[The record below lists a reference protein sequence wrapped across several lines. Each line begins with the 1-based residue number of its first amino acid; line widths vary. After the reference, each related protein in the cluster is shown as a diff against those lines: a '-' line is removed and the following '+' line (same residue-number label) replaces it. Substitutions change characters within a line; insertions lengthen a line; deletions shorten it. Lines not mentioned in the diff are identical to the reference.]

1 MPSRYNALVMA
12 SPISGDDVGRWVE
25 RGIITAEQRDA
36 ILQDLA
42 ARGATGGGLNL
53 TTLLYY
59 GGGLLVLVA
68 YTVFLGL
75 QWMDMNEIA
84 RIVIS
89 GVSLLFF
96 AVVAQVLLQD
106 RRFQLPGELLQVVA
120 VAIIPLFVFALLDAA
135 GVWPHDPSRY
145 DYQPQYYR
153 PVADALRRQYQI
165 DLTWARMGLAGATMA
180 GALLAF
186 RLSRSPFVLIAA
198 LIALGSLIVDASIQ
212 IQGGNL
218 VYDLGTGQTLIIAAM
233 GASVLV
239 AGIGLRDHTERDYST
254 WLFIS
259 GLAAVAIGLAS
270 RTFPSDA
277 ATAWG
282 AVWMICAITVLA
294 LSIPLQQ
301 RLFAAA
307 GLAAIFAY
315 LGKLVFDVFNSDATA
330 ALAMA
335 LLGLIVLGGGLLYQ
349 RFIAPRVAPPA

>member
-1 MPSRYNALVMA
+1 MA
-12 SPISGDDVGRWVE
+12 PPISGDDVGRWVE

-36 ILQDLA
+36 ILRDLS
-42 ARGATGGGLNL
+42 ARGTSGGGLNL

-68 YTVFLGL
+68 YTIFLGL
-75 QWMDMNEIA
+75 QWQDMNEIA

-89 GVSLLFF
+89 GASLLFF
-96 AVVAQVLLQD
+96 AVVAQLLLQD

-145 DYQPQYYR
+145 SYQQYYR
-153 PVADALRRQYQI
+153 PVSDALRRQYEV

-198 LIALGSLIVDASIQ
+198 LIAFGALIVDASSQ
-212 IQGGNL
+212 TQGGD
-218 VYDLGTGQTLIIAAM
+218 VQYDWGTGQALIVAAL

-239 AGIGLRDHTERDYST
+239 TGVRLRDHTERDYST

-259 GLAAVAIGLAS
+259 GLAAVALGLAS
-270 RTFPSDA
+270 RTFPGDA
-277 ATAWG
+277 AAGWG

-315 LGKLVFDVFNSDATA
+315 LGKLVFDVFESASA
-330 ALAMA
+330 ALVLA
-335 LLGLIVLGGGLLYQ
+335 LLGLVVLGAGMLYQ
-349 RFIAPRVAPPA
+349 RLTGRMAAPST